1 MNNMEKFQT
10 RAPAAHNIDSLEGKV
25 SPEEWKLR
33 VDLAA
38 TYRLVAMYGW
48 DDMIFTHIS
57 ARVPG
62 PEHHFLINPYG
73 LLFEEIT
80 ASSLVKIDMDG
91 NKVVDSPYPVNPAG
105 FTIHSAL
112 HMNRDDAHCV
122 IHLHTDDG
130 VAVSAQEDGLLPI
143 DQHAM
148 TLGDDIAYH
157 DYEGIALD
165 LDERDRLVADLGAQ
179 KHVMMLRNHGTLT
192 LGKTCADAF
201 MRMYYL
207 ERACTMQVRALSGGA
222 KPNKVNQGVA
232 EKTAG
237 QGAYAFEGLM
247 GALAWPALL
256 RKLDRLD
263 PSYRN

>member
-1 MNNMEKFQT
+1 MYATKNLDV
-10 RAPAAHNIDSLEGKV
+10 RAPANHEIESLEGKV
-25 SPEEWKLR
+25 SAEEWKLR

-80 ASSLVKIDMDG
+80 ASSLVKIDIDG
-91 NKVVDSPYPVNPAG
+91 RKVVESPYPVNPAG

-148 TLGDDIAYH
+148 TICGDIAYH

-165 LDERDRLVADLGAQ
+165 LDERDRLVADIGKE
-179 KHVMMLRNHGTLT
+179 KHAMILRNHGTLT
-192 LGKTCADAF
+192 LGSSCPDAF

-207 ERACTMQVRALSGGA
+207 ERACTMQIKALSGGM
-222 KPNKVNQGVA
+222 KWYKVNQGVE

-237 QGAYAFEGLM
+237 QGKMAFEGVL
-247 GALAWPALL
+247 GSLAWPALL
-256 RKLDRLD
+256 RKLDRID
-263 PSYRN
+263 PSYKH

>member
-1 MNNMEKFQT
+1 MNMVQKMEAK
-10 RAPAAHNIDSLEGKV
+10 APPAHTIASLEGKV

-80 ASSLVKIDMDG
+80 ASSLVKIDIEG
-91 NKVVDSPYPVNPAG
+91 NKVEESPYPVNPAG

-130 VAVSAQEDGLLPI
+130 VAVSAQEAGLMPL

-148 TLGDDIAYH
+148 TICGDIAYH

-165 LDERDRLVADLGAQ
+165 LDERERLVADLGAS
-179 KHVMMLRNHGTLT
+179 KHAMILRNHGTLT
-192 LGKTCADAF
+192 LGKSCPDAF

-207 ERACTMQVRALSGGA
+207 ERACTMQVRALAGGM
-222 KPNKVNQGVA
+222 KPYKVNQGVA
-232 EKTAG
+232 EKTGA
-237 QGAYAFEGLM
+237 QGSVAFDGWM

-256 RKLDRLD
+256 RKLDRID

>member
-1 MNNMEKFQT
+1 MNLREKFET
-10 RAPAAHNIDSLEGKV
+10 KAPATHHIESLEGKV
-25 SPEEWKLR
+25 SAEEWKLR

-80 ASSLVKIDMDG
+80 ASSLVKVDMDG

-130 VAVSAQEDGLLPI
+130 VAVSAQEDGLLPL

-192 LGKTCADAF
+192 LGRTCADAF

-263 PSYRN
+263 PSYKH